1 MEFQR
6 YDGRKKDEMREIRA
20 ETGVL
25 KNATGSAMFRLGN
38 THAIAGV
45 FGPKSL
51 YPKHLENPEKAILR
65 ARYSMAPFSTSSRK
79 RPGPGRREIE
89 ISKVTREALEPA
101 LILHEFPKTV
111 IDIFIEI
118 VQADASTRVAGIN
131 ASSLALAD
139 AGVPM
144 KDLVASCAAGKV
156 NGEIVLDIAGKEDT
170 EGEVDMPVAYIPGED
185 LVTLLQMDGIVTLE
199 EFKQIFRLA
208 LEGCR
213 KVYEKQ
219 KEALRRR
226 YEKEVIE

>member
-1 MEFQR
+1 MR
-6 YDGRKKDEMREIRA
+6 LDGRKNDEIREVKA
-20 ETGVL
+20 EISVL
-25 KNATGSAMFRLGN
+25 KNAVGSAMFKLGN

-45 FGPKSL
+45 FGPKNL
-51 YPKHLENPEKAILR
+51 YPKHLENPEKAIIR
-65 ARYSMAPFSTSSRK
+65 SRYNMAPFSTSSRK

-101 LILHEFPKTV
+101 LILNEFPKTV

-118 VQADASTRVAGIN
+118 IQADASTRVAGIN

-156 NGEIVLDIAGKEDT
+156 DGEIVLDIAGKEDT
-170 EGEVDMPVAYIPGED
+170 NGEVDMPVAYIPKEN

-199 EFKQIFRLA
+199 EFKKIFRLA
-208 LEGCR
+208 LDGCMR
-213 KVYEKQ
+213 IYEKQ
-219 KEALRRR
+219 KEAIR
-226 YEKEVIE
+226 EKYSTEAIE